1 MSLKHGYWTVARP
14 EAQNILMTI
23 FLSYV
28 ENHEDAELLYDDTL
42 KVRSSE
48 KTAETFAFYVARLN

>member
-1 MSLKHGYWTVARP
+1 MSLKHGYWTVAWP

-23 FLSYV
+23 FSV
-28 ENHEDAELLYDDTL
+28 AQKKDAELLYDGTL

-48 KTAETFAFYVARLN
+48 KTVETFAIFYVSRLN